1 MLGFGP
7 AFAALLRRAAGGV
20 PHGARRAL
28 PGGGGFAPRRSDVP
42 ARSGLPRRSG
52 GLSDGR
58 LVSRRRSDGR
68 PPRDS
73 RGAARRR
80 VRRRGGGVPPLAAD
94 PGGRLSRRR
103 RGRRGMGRAAYRLLR
118 RRSGT
123 DLSGGALRG
132 RLPRLDARAG
142 QALARG
148 AGTGSRPGR
157 GGRDSLQRAGGHA
170 LHAPRRTGDARR
182 AAARGRHGPAFPR
195 AGRRPADA
203 APLGRQGAGD
213 AGPLRGE
220 RLLLADAAH
229 RGHSD
234 VRLLEFDGYDHGN
247 MPQAGHPAAVRYI
260 RGRCDKIRNGR

>member
-142 QALARG
+142 QVLARG

-182 AAARGRHGPAFPR
+182 AAARGRYGPAFPR
-195 AGRRPADA
+195 AGRRPAA
-203 APLGRQGAGD
+203 YFWRMLRIAGH
-213 AGPLRGE
+213 P
-220 RLLLADAAH
+220 
-229 RGHSD
+229 D